1 MCPGP
6 GREGTVLGHKDGSS
20 LAGGTGLGPWLGEA
34 WASGSP
40 GAGAR
45 RRVEACEAAM
55 WQVLANGCVPELCCC
70 FSSRILPVPGTL
82 SCLLSRP
89 LPQPFSSFLII
100 TSVRCRFPQL
110 PLSRTVT
117 TLNLPPLPP
126 SLGLSGLCFTPLL
139 ALHLLL
145 VHRLSFAPFHFL
157 LVPRT
162 VGSSW
167 NPPSAEP
174 GGVQATAPPGVL
186 EPASIAIA
194 PQS

>member
-1 MCPGP
+1 MAAAWQ
-6 GREGTVLGHKDGSS
+6 EAQSWVLGGERHKPLGALELGRGRQRPVKQPCGRS
-20 LAGGTGLGPWLGEA
+20 LLMAVYLSFVA
-34 WASGSP
+34 ASVQESFQSRELSAACCLVLYLSP
-40 GAGAR
+40 SAPS
-45 RRVEACEAAM
+45 
-55 WQVLANGCVPELCCC
+55 L
-70 FSSRILPVPGTL
+70 SLPVSGVA
-82 SCLLSRP
+82 
-89 LPQPFSSFLII
+89 FHSSH
-100 TSVRCRFPQL
+100 
-110 PLSRTVT
+110 SRTVT
-117 TLNLPPLPP
+117 TLNLPTLPP

-162 VGSSW
+162 VGSSR

-186 EPASIAIA
+186 DPASIA